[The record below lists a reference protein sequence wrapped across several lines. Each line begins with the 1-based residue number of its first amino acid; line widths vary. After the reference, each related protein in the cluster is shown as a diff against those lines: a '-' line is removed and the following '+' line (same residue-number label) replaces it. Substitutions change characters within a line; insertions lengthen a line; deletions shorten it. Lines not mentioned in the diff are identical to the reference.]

1 MAWSVT
7 WESRI
12 KTGSELLRT
21 SRENKKVLL
30 LSDGWWRKR
39 YLIQPEGGKL
49 VSNVGGREGE
59 GRSAESRKDINIHA
73 QGQVKYG
80 TFQQLQEG

>member
-49 VSNVGGREGE
+49 VSNVGGREG
-59 GRSAESRKDINIHA
+59 
-73 QGQVKYG
+73 
-80 TFQQLQEG
+80 